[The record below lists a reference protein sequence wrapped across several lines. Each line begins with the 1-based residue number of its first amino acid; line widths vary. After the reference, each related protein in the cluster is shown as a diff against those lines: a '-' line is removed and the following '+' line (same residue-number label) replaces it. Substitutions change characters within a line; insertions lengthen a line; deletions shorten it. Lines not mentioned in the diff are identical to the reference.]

1 MIDEKGIR
9 IIAHWIL
16 KIVVICICIYIVFI
30 NIHHLWN
37 GFTWLVN
44 KCMPFIIGIV
54 LATMLNIPL
63 NMIEKHLNIHNSKV
77 KRFLSIVLS
86 LLCTLGLFVLLI
98 VLIVPEFYHAITM
111 IIDLLYNTLNQLALP
126 QDSTSWI
133 TSIFK
138 NIDVDWMEV
147 RMNLETWVQSSS
159 GNLMNQV
166 IEIFK
171 NTASILG
178 TFFISLVFS
187 IYLLANKE
195 LLLSQVNKLM
205 DVWINEKLNDAIYYI
220 FSLSM
225 NVFSRFI
232 VSQVTEA
239 IILGLLC
246 GLGMAILRI
255 PYAVMIGVFIGV
267 TALVPY
273 LGAFLGIIV
282 GFVLIVA
289 VNPWKAI
296 VFIIYVV
303 IVQQIEGNVIYPKVV
318 GNKVKLAPIWIFTA
332 VMLGGS
338 IAGPF
343 GMFFAV
349 PIASILYSLIKKL
362 TNKKKNE
369 MRFTQ

>member
-1 MIDEKGIR
+1 MK
-9 IIAHWIL
+9 
-16 KIVVICICIYIVFI
+16 
-30 NIHHLWN
+30 NS
-37 GFTWLVN
+37 
-44 KCMPFIIGIV
+44 MMQFII
-54 LATMLNIPL
+54 
-63 NMIEKHLNIHNSKV
+63 
-77 KRFLSIVLS
+77 F
-86 LLCTLGLFVLLI
+86 
-98 VLIVPEFYHAITM
+98 
-111 IIDLLYNTLNQLALP
+111 
-126 QDSTSWI
+126 
-133 TSIFK
+133 
-138 NIDVDWMEV
+138 
-147 RMNLETWVQSSS
+147 
-159 GNLMNQV
+159 
-166 IEIFK
+166 
-171 NTASILG
+171 
-178 TFFISLVFS
+178 
-187 IYLLANKE
+187 
-195 LLLSQVNKLM
+195 
-205 DVWINEKLNDAIYYI
+205 